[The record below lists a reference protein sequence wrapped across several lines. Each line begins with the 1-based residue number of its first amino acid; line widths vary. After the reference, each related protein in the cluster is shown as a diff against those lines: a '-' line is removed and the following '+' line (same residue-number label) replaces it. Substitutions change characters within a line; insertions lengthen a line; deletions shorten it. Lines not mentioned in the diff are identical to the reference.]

1 MTRALSAAE
10 LVEIDRVLAD
20 RSLSQFVKMAWH
32 VLEPANPYVHGW
44 HIDAVCEH
52 LAAITSGD
60 ITRLLINIPPGTMK
74 SLMVNVIWPCWEWG
88 PKGMASMRYVAAS
101 HAQDLSIRDN
111 RKMRQ
116 LVESPWYQ
124 ERWPT
129 PFVSDQNSKIKFE
142 NRETGFRQACAIASM
157 TGVRGDRV
165 ILDDPHTV
173 EAALSDAHRETAL
186 RVFTETIPTRL
197 NSPKDSA
204 IIVVM
209 QRLHEEDVSGHIIGN
224 DLGYEHLM
232 LPMEFEPER
241 KCYTSIGFEDPRT
254 EDGELLFPGRF
265 PREVVERDKKAMGS
279 LATAGQFQQRPAP
292 RSGGFFEWDKLEV
305 VDSLPSLGRMVRW
318 WDKAGSTGKGDFT
331 AGVLMAVSEDG
342 KEFFIL
348 DVVHGQWAAPKRE
361 RIIRET
367 AEKDGKGVEIW
378 CEQEPGS
385 GGKESAMSTIANL
398 APYLCRAEC
407 STGDKATRAEPL
419 SVQIEAGNVKL
430 RYGGWN
436 QLFIDE
442 FKTFPRGKHDDQ
454 VDAAAAA
461 FVKLAVDKPRQV
473 RVAIVGGTGSSCPS
487 FYSSANAYE
496 PPPRV
501 IMPFWQAKQTIEFQR
516 SLHPEYWPREYK
528 REANRMCY
536 STEFPKEFLE
546 ELPSGYIDEVLD
558 SLLPAPSS
566 DEWATILPETI
577 AAGVKAEFPGDISDK
592 FFLRL
597 QDRTMEKLPEDSF
610 TALIDKLLAEYL

>member
-1 MTRALSAAE
+1 MARNLSPAE
-10 LVEIDRVLAD
+10 WIQLDRVLAD

-32 VLEPANPYVHGW
+32 ILEPANPYVHGW

-52 LAAITSGD
+52 LEAITSGD
-60 ITRLLINIPPGTMK
+60 IKRLLINVPPGTMK

-116 LVESPWYQ
+116 LIESPWYQ

-142 NRETGFRQACAIASM
+142 NQQTGFRQACAIASM

-241 KCYTSIGFEDPRT
+241 KCYTSIGFEDPRK
-254 EDGELLFPGRF
+254 EEGELLFPGRF

-292 RSGGFFEWDKLEV
+292 RSGGFFDWENLEV
-305 VDSLPSLGRMVRW
+305 VNTVPELGRKVRY
-318 WDKAGSTGKGDFT
+318 WDKAGTQDGGCFT
-331 AGVLMAVSEDG
+331 AGVLIGISMDE
-342 KEFFIL
+342 KEFYVL
-348 DVVHGQWAAPKRE
+348 DTVRGQWNAPKRE
-361 RIIRET
+361 RIIKAT
-367 AEKDGKGVEIW
+367 AEADGKGVDVYV
-378 CEQEPGS
+378 EQEPGS
-385 GGKESAMSTIANL
+385 GGKESAQSTVANL
-398 APYLCRAEC
+398 MGYTCRADC
-407 STGDKATRAEPL
+407 PSGDKATRAEPY
-419 SVQIEAGNVKL
+419 SVQVEAGNVKL
-430 RYGGWN
+430 LYGAWN
-436 QLFIDE
+436 RAFIDE
-442 FKTFPRGKHDDQ
+442 HKTFPRGKYKDQ
-454 VDAAAAA
+454 IDAASAG
-461 FVKLAVDKPRQV
+461 FNKLTIDKPRTV
-473 RVAIVGGTGSSCPS
+473 RVMI
-487 FYSSANAYE
+487 
-496 PPPRV
+496 
-501 IMPFWQAKQTIEFQR
+501 I
-516 SLHPEYWPREYK
+516 
-528 REANRMCY
+528 
-536 STEFPKEFLE
+536 
-546 ELPSGYIDEVLD
+546 
-558 SLLPAPSS
+558 
-566 DEWATILPETI
+566 
-577 AAGVKAEFPGDISDK
+577 
-592 FFLRL
+592 
-597 QDRTMEKLPEDSF
+597 
-610 TALIDKLLAEYL
+610 